1 MKMVLTGRRIRWKLG
16 SSEGSMPRP
25 KPSEED
31 LKEREQRRH
40 EWVEFRK
47 KNLFT
52 QVRLAEVLELSR
64 RTVQQI
70 EAGKVSPWPETLRKF
85 QALKAKYDRERAA

>member
-1 MKMVLTGRRIRWKLG
+1 
-16 SSEGSMPRP
+16 MPRL
-25 KPSEED
+25 KPSKED
-31 LKEREQRRH
+31 LKERELRRH
-40 EWVEFRK
+40 EWVEFRR

-52 QVRLAEVLELSR
+52 QVRLAQVLELSR